1 MSQQVLIYETKGVT
15 EGKPEPG
22 GAGGEISMSALAN
35 RSYLS
40 AKEKRER
47 VKLCQMKEWAGG
59 GGGRGRGRE
68 DAPFTPHSEEGTG
81 G

>member
-1 MSQQVLIYETKGVT
+1 
-15 EGKPEPG
+15 
-22 GAGGEISMSALAN
+22 MSALAN

-40 AKEKRER
+40 AKEERER
-47 VKLCQMKEWAGG
+47 VKLCQMKERVGG

-68 DAPFTPHSEEGTG
+68 DAPFTLHSEEGTG

>member
-1 MSQQVLIYETKGVT
+1 MT
-15 EGKPEPG
+15 EGKLGPG

-47 VKLCQMKEWAGG
+47 VKLCQMKERVRGG
-59 GGGRGRGRE
+59 GGLAKGGE

>member
-1 MSQQVLIYETKGVT
+1 
-15 EGKPEPG
+15 
-22 GAGGEISMSALAN
+22 MSALAN

-47 VKLCQMKEWAGG
+47 VKLCQMKERVGG
-59 GGGRGRGRE
+59 GGGWGRLGGGEDGGRGE
-68 DAPFTPHSEEGTG
+68 EAPFTSHSEEGTG